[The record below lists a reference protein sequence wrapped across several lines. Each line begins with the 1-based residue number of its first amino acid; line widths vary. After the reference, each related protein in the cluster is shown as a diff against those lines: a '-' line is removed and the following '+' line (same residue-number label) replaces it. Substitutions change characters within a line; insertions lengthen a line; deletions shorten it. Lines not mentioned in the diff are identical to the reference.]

1 MRRKLHTT
9 LWLALAL
16 VGLSAC
22 TSVNELPMAPIN
34 PMPETTLNLP
44 VYRLKIGDQLELRL
58 PLNPELN
65 EAVTVGPDG
74 RISTT
79 LATNIPAFGR
89 SVDEVS
95 ADLSRAYAKELHN
108 VKLALVLQSPAPSRV
123 YVAGEVAS
131 PGELI
136 TSGPD
141 LTLLQAI
148 ARAGGIKEDGKTG
161 KVVIIRRGVG
171 DKPSIFAANYGG
183 LTDDL
188 KATDDVRLAPFDIV
202 FVPRT
207 AIGEVYK
214 AYHQYVQQFI
224 AINWGFAYQVG
235 SVTTIA
241 GK

>member
-22 TSVNELPMAPIN
+22 TQVSTLPMAPID
-34 PMPETTLNLP
+34 PAPETMVNLP
-44 VYRLKIGDQLELRL
+44 IYRLKIGDQLELRL

-65 EAVTVGPDG
+65 EQVTVGPDG

-79 LATNIPAFGR
+79 LASNIPAFGR

-95 ADLSRAYAKELHN
+95 ADLNRAYAKELHN
-108 VKLALVLQSPAPSRV
+108 VKMALVLQNPAPTRV
-123 YVAGEVAS
+123 YVAGEVAA

-136 TSGPD
+136 TAGPN

-171 DKPSIFAANYGG
+171 DKPTIFAADYGG
-183 LTDDL
+183 LTDGL
-188 KATDDVRLAPFDIV
+188 QPTDDVRLAPFDIV

-214 AYHQYVQQFI
+214 AYHQYLQQFI

-235 SVTTIA
+235 SVTTVA